1 MTDIDANG
9 LRIVKNL
16 LRINE
21 PKISQNMM
29 GVRIWFLLNIL
40 RINKQNSAKLCIH
53 IVIDKIYVWFLKR
66 LFFVILQQS
75 YGP

>member
-1 MTDIDANG
+1 MTDIHAIG

-21 PKISQNMM
+21 SKISQNMM

-40 RINKQNSAKLCIH
+40 RINKHISTKFCIH
-53 IVIDKIYVWFLKR
+53 IVIDKIYAGILKCP
-66 LFFVILQQS
+66 FFAILQQS